1 MNVTEGNGVH
11 VSKYFSWL
19 DFLVFGIMLCLSAL
33 IGVYFAFFAKKKQN
47 TTSEYLMGGK
57 TMGIFPISMSLIA
70 SYISGISLLGLPA
83 EMYVYGTQY
92 MMIMCPEA
100 FVSVTMALVYLPV
113 FYKLQ
118 ITSSYEMLYIPIVIY
133 VPALAFS
140 QVTGVNLH
148 LITPIVCVVCIFYT
162 TLGGLKAVVWTD
174 TLQTFLM
181 FGGVIIV
188 MILGT
193 INVGGPNVVWERSE
207 QSGRLEFFNLNIDPT
222 VRHTF
227 WNVSFGNY
235 FYWLASCS
243 VNQAMVQRC
252 LAMPTIYKANIC
264 ETWTLTLREEQ
275 RLKVFENELLGKIFG
290 AKRDEVTGEWRK
302 LHNVE
307 LHALCSLPDIIR
319 NIKSRR
325 LRWAGHVACMSES
338 RNANRVSVGRPEGK
352 KTTILILALGILGIV
367 TMSCYTGLVIYAT
380 FYNCDPVSTHTI
392 GKADQ
397 LLPYFVMEISESVP
411 GLPGIFMS
419 GVFSAALSSMST
431 GLNSMTGVIF
441 EDLIRPVIK
450 RPISEAYASLI
461 MKVIVALIGTIC
473 VGMVFLVEHM
483 GTLVQ
488 AGKSLAGITAGSLL
502 GVFSLGM
509 FFPWANAKGA
519 LAGGVLSMAFVG
531 WISIGSQIAIAKG
544 FIKFPTKPV
553 SIEGCEANLLNSTV
567 MPAVMPVIIDKA
579 TVIELWSCCRQE
591 PLYMYRIS
599 YMWYTL
605 IGVVTAITVGL
616 VVSFL
621 TQPNRPQDVNTDLL
635 TPVIHRFLPS
645 KEKRIE
651 LQDYKQVK
659 LSGWHKEYH

>member
-118 ITSSYEMLYIPIVIY
+118 ITSSYEYLNLRFSQTVRLMGSIIFIVKMMLYIPIVIY

-252 LAMPTIYKANIC
+252 LAMPTIYKANI
-264 ETWTLTLREEQ
+264 
-275 RLKVFENELLGKIFG
+275 
-290 AKRDEVTGEWRK
+290 
-302 LHNVE
+302 
-307 LHALCSLPDIIR
+307 
-319 NIKSRR
+319 
-325 LRWAGHVACMSES
+325 
-338 RNANRVSVGRPEGK
+338 
-352 KTTILILALGILGIV
+352 TILILALGILGIV

-567 MPAVMPVIIDKA
+567 MPAVMPVIM
-579 TVIELWSCCRQE
+579 QE

-651 LQDYKQVK
+651 LQDYKQDMTDHPK
-659 LSGWHKEYH
+659 ESSECQHKE